1 MTINDIKQI
10 PKYIEKLIEK
20 KDKEDY
26 KKPDGTTRFYAYIS
40 RYKREII
47 KITVAVKQY
56 KGKRYYKQVAV
67 HGLNAINC
75 FVKDMGFYFIGGY
88 KVGWY
93 AEGIQK
99 YEKWYEDGK
108 WDVAEDKYFDPY
120 AFIVNREYILKFP
133 EYKYSA
139 VTEYRYVDVFK
150 YLRLYKQYPQAELLV
165 KFGLSNLATYKTI
178 LSLLAKNKAF
188 RRWIIQNRYELATH
202 DYYTETIIAAF
213 KQNKPLDEAQ
223 TYLSWKK
230 KICQDKYYNPI
241 RELFKGKLL
250 EQFFSYIKK
259 QSASENSYL
268 DYLKACNYLKLDM
281 TEDKNRFPHD
291 FYRWHDIR
299 IDEYMTAKAIA
310 DEKERQ
316 KLYKSFAKVSEK
328 YLPMQRNLNDAY
340 ICIIAKSPAELIKEG
355 NTLHH
360 CVGRMGYDQ
369 KMVRE
374 ESLIFFIRTVAEPDK
389 PFVTIEYSLSQKKVL
404 QCYGDR
410 NHRPDETVMDFVN
423 KKWLPFANK
432 QLNKIKKANI
442 IAA

>member
-1 MTINDIKQI
+1 
-10 PKYIEKLIEK
+10 
-20 KDKEDY
+20 
-26 KKPDGTTRFYAYIS
+26 
-40 RYKREII
+40 
-47 KITVAVKQY
+47 
-56 KGKRYYKQVAV
+56 
-67 HGLNAINC
+67 
-75 FVKDMGFYFIGGY
+75 
-88 KVGWY
+88 
-93 AEGIQK
+93 
-99 YEKWYEDGK
+99 
-108 WDVAEDKYFDPY
+108 
-120 AFIVNREYILKFP
+120 
-133 EYKYSA
+133 
-139 VTEYRYVDVFK
+139 
-150 YLRLYKQYPQAELLV
+150 
-165 KFGLSNLATYKTI
+165 
-178 LSLLAKNKAF
+178 
-188 RRWIIQNRYELATH
+188 
-202 DYYTETIIAAF
+202 
-213 KQNKPLDEAQ
+213 
-223 TYLSWKK
+223 
-230 KICQDKYYNPI
+230 
-241 RELFKGKLL
+241 
-250 EQFFSYIKK
+250 
-259 QSASENSYL
+259 
-268 DYLKACNYLKLDM
+268 M